1 MSLRI
6 PRSLRAACA
15 LVALAV
21 YVLPMAVGVASRV
34 GHDAQHVL
42 ELIRELES
50 RAAAMGVAHLHD
62 QVRFASVPARGVES
76 PPDDGFV
83 HTHGG
88 ASHAHDAGVGKLLV
102 ASEQA
107 EEHHQ
112 DVVTTPVE
120 LSIHVPATASL
131 RLFQVASR
139 SGASADP
146 DAAAPRALLPP
157 PLPPPRA

>member
-1 MSLRI
+1 M
-6 PRSLRAACA
+6 
-15 LVALAV
+15 ALAA

-34 GHDAQHVL
+34 SHDAQHVL

-62 QVRFASVPARGVES
+62 QVRFASVSIRGVES
-76 PPDDGFV
+76 APDDGFV

-88 ASHAHDAGVGKLLV
+88 APHAHDDGVGKLLV

-112 DVVTTPVE
+112 DVVTAPVE

-131 RLFQVASR
+131 RLLQVASR
-139 SGASADP
+139 SDASADP
-146 DAAAPRALLPP
+146 DAAAHAPPSSPRLSPS
-157 PLPPPRA
+157 RR

>member
-1 MSLRI
+1 M
-6 PRSLRAACA
+6 
-15 LVALAV
+15 ALAV

-34 GHDAQHVL
+34 SHDAQHVL

-50 RAAAMGVAHLHD
+50 RAAAMGVAHD
-62 QVRFASVPARGVES
+62 QVRFASVSIRGVES
-76 PPDDGFV
+76 APDDGFV

-88 ASHAHDAGVGKLLV
+88 APHAHDDGVGKLLV

-112 DVVTTPVE
+112 DVVTAPVE

-131 RLFQVASR
+131 RLLQVASR
-139 SGASADP
+139 SDASADP
-146 DAAAPRALLPP
+146 DAAAPRT